1 MIKLGGLALG
11 ETPRVALS
19 LKDRVPPGI
28 LPKAKQLGVDLV
40 EHRIDQYAS
49 FETEYVLHEVKK
61 IKNFPKIGTIRPRE
75 EGGRWGRSEGARL
88 DLFKAVMPHVDAVD
102 IELSAKE
109 ILPHVIREAH
119 KRKKVV
125 IISYH
130 DFERTPADRKLK
142 QMLHQ
147 AKGLGADI
155 VKIATLILGRE
166 DLGRLASFTIVNAP
180 KNLISIGM
188 GAYGTSTRVLFPGLG
203 SLITYTHAG
212 KPTAPGQLDYKTTL
226 EFLKKLYPKEH

>member
-28 LPKAKQLGVDLV
+28 LLKAKQLGVDLV
-40 EHRIDQYAS
+40 EYRIDQYAS
-49 FETEYVLHEVKK
+49 FETNYVLREIKK
-61 IKNFPKIGTIRPRE
+61 IKKFPTIGAVRPRR
-75 EGGRWGRSEGARL
+75 EGGRWGRSEKARL

-109 ILPHVIREAH
+109 ILPDVVREAR
-119 KRKKVV
+119 KRKKIV

-130 DFERTPADRKLK
+130 DFKRTPADRKLN
-142 QMLHQ
+142 QILHQ
-147 AKGLGADI
+147 AKELGAGI
-155 VKIATLILGRE
+155 VKIATLVLGRE
-166 DLGRLASFTIVNAP
+166 DLRRLASFTIANAP

-188 GAYGTSTRVLFPGLG
+188 GPYGASTRVLFPGLG
-203 SLITYTHAG
+203 SLITYTHIG
-212 KPTAPGQLDYKTTL
+212 EPTAPGQLDYKTTL
-226 EFLKKLYPKEH
+226 KFLKKLYPKEY